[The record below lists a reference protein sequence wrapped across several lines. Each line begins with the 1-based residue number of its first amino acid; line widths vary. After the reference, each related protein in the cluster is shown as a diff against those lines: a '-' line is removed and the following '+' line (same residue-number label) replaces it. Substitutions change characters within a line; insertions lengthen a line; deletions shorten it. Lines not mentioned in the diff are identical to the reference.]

1 MLMRFDEACWNEG
14 TLEPSMMFHEE
25 STFPS
30 RFIGYLIVAGRSEQ
44 ALRVRVPVQSEVA
57 L

>member
-1 MLMRFDEACWNEG
+1 MRFDEACWNEG

-44 ALRVRVPVQSEVA
+44 ALSVRVPVQSEVA